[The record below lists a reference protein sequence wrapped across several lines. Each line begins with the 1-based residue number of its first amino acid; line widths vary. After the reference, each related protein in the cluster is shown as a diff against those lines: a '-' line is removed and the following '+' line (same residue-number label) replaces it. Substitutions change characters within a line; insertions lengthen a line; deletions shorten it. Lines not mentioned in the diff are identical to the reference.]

1 MHTRVLPATLHE
13 SRTGRGFTLIEVL
26 IAVLVLSIGLLGLA
40 GLQATSLQF
49 NHSANLR
56 SQATNLAYEM
66 TDRMRAN
73 RDAALNGQYN
83 LAIDAST
90 PGTGTVPGADLAAW
104 RGALATRLP
113 SGTGSVAVDAGGIA
127 TIVVRWDD
135 SRGAEDALTFTL
147 TTQL

>member
-1 MHTRVLPATLHE
+1 MTDAIHMTRIIP
-13 SRTGRGFTLIEVL
+13 SRQHGLTLIEVL

-73 RDAALNGQYN
+73 REAALNGQYN
-83 LAIDAST
+83 LAVGGT
-90 PGTGTVPGADLAAW
+90 PTAGTVPGDDLAAW
-104 RGALATRLP
+104 RESLSDRLP
-113 SGTGSVAVDAGGIA
+113 SGTGSVEVDANGIA
-127 TIVVRWDD
+127 TVVVQWDD
-135 SRGAEDALTFTL
+135 SRGAEAALEFTL
-147 TTQL
+147 TTRL

>member
-1 MHTRVLPATLHE
+1 MPIRAAT
-13 SRTGRGFTLIEVL
+13 SQRGLTLIEVL

-83 LAIDAST
+83 LALTAT
-90 PGTGTVPGADLAAW
+90 PSAGTVPGDDLTAW
-104 RGALATRLP
+104 RDALSDRLP
-113 SGTGSVAVDAGGIA
+113 SGTGSVQVDANGIA
-127 TIVVRWDD
+127 TVVVEWDD
-135 SRGAEDALTFTL
+135 SRGAETEMQFVL